1 MYFLLGFLALR
12 GDNRSMRQSLTVLL
26 SFWLCHS
33 SLAAPLMPEAIKS
46 DALGATIN
54 YRQEF
59 DSFFDPNFDY
69 SRFFGRVTDKDPTG
83 QIYKIESETKNVRFF
98 KVGDLVTFFVEGGDD
113 GEDPCR
119 AYVRDVEKDFFV
131 LYVEDIRTCWRRDA
145 YFRRG
150 SRLRM
155 TSDKLAQR
163 VRDAGLFRVLLLRRR
178 KDYFTQLNGINRFV
192 WSFEQQK
199 VQVAAEYDRRI
210 AEMQAQKQKALDQLL
225 SKKADQIRLQRE
237 LGQQLD
243 EIDNDLEFYRI
254 EREELALDRWEHDHD
269 LGLPVGDRPQQAKT
283 RP

>member
-1 MYFLLGFLALR
+1 
-12 GDNRSMRQSLTVLL
+12 MRTILFVIIVFMIMPVIS
-26 SFWLCHS
+26 
-33 SLAAPLMPEAIKS
+33 AAPITYDTKKEDL
-46 DALGATIN
+46 LGATIN
-54 YRQEF
+54 YKQEF
-59 DSFFDPNFDY
+59 DSFFDPGFDY

-98 KVGDLVTFFVEGGDD
+98 KVGDFISFHVEGSDD
-113 GEDPCR
+113 SNDPCR
-119 AYVRDVEKDFFV
+119 AYVRDVEKEFFV
-131 LYVEDIRTCWRRDA
+131 IYVEDIRTCWRRDV

-155 TSDKLAQR
+155 TSEKLAQR
-163 VRDAGLFRVLLLRRR
+163 VRDASLFRVLLLRRR
-178 KDYFTQLNGINRFV
+178 KDYFTQLNSINRFV

-237 LGQQLD
+237 LGQNLD

-254 EREELALDRWEHDHD
+254 DREELALDRWEHDHD
-269 LGLPVGDRPQQAKT
+269 LGLPVGNRPQQAKAK
-283 RP
+283 PSN

>member
-1 MYFLLGFLALR
+1 MRCCLTLAL
-12 GDNRSMRQSLTVLL
+12 SLCIA
-26 SFWLCHS
+26 SS
-33 SLAAPLMPEAIKS
+33 SLAAPLAPVTAQS
-46 DALGATIN
+46 DVLGGKIN
-54 YRQEF
+54 YREEF
-59 DSFFDPNFDY
+59 DSFYDPSFDY

-98 KVGDLVTFFVEGGDD
+98 KVGDLVTFHVEGGDVSD
-113 GEDPCR
+113 EPCR
-119 AYVRDVEKDFFV
+119 SYVRDVEKEFFV

-155 TSDKLAQR
+155 VSDKLAQR
-163 VRDAGLFRVLLLRRR
+163 VRDASLFRVLLLRRR

-237 LGQQLD
+237 LGQSLD
-243 EIDNDLEFYRI
+243 EIDKDLEFYRI

-269 LGLPVGDRPQQAKT
+269 LGLPVGHRPQQAKAK
-283 RP
+283 PQE

>member
-1 MYFLLGFLALR
+1 MKQTFIVMFILISFG
-12 GDNRSMRQSLTVLL
+12 QS
-26 SFWLCHS
+26 F
-33 SLAAPLMPEAIKS
+33 AAPLTIQAGKS
-46 DALGATIN
+46 DLLGATIN
-54 YRQEF
+54 YKQEF
-59 DSFFDPNFDY
+59 DSFFDPGFDY

-98 KVGDLVTFFVEGGDD
+98 KVGDYISFHVEGSDD
-113 GEDPCR
+113 SKDPCR
-119 AYVRDVEKDFFV
+119 AYVRDVEKEFFV
-131 LYVEDIRTCWRRDA
+131 IYVEDIRTCWRRDA

-155 TSDKLAQR
+155 TSEKLAQR
-163 VRDAGLFRVLLLRRR
+163 VRDASLFRVLLLRRR
-178 KDYFTQLNGINRFV
+178 KDFFTQLNGINRFV

-237 LGQQLD
+237 LGQNLD

-269 LGLPVGDRPQQAKT
+269 LGLPVGDRPQQAKAK
-283 RP
+283 P